1 MKKITPIFWS
11 NLAVFLI
18 CSSSMLVPRSNYAG
32 AVILLVNA
40 AVCFKLLW
48 PPQQLPKDVK
58 YFFISLC
65 LLALSWS
72 IDGFLSGRGMAS
84 IEKPLKIVLVIP
96 CFYYLMSNPPKIE
109 WLWRGCIVG
118 CVGAAMLASYHVF
131 FVGLPRAGEGY
142 INENF
147 FGGISL
153 LLALL
158 CACAWFDPEWKKK
171 NKRLLLSL
179 GFACG
184 LFASI
189 LSASRGS
196 WLVFFIIL
204 IIFGTMQIC
213 QKKSRITLLI
223 SCLVMAA
230 ALLVWSVP
238 QFRVQKR
245 VQLAY
250 NEVHAFYK
258 NDTINTSVGARLAM
272 WRLGYQ
278 LYKEK
283 PVFGWT
289 QKGVKGE
296 LEKWIEREQPD
307 PVSRWK
313 TVVHLHSDIIDT
325 AAKRG
330 IVGLIILLSCHVT
343 CFMFFFNRFRLQ
355 KYGNVASLAMA
366 GMLLPV
372 SFFCFGLTETFM
384 TASNTIVMY
393 FYLAAILM
401 ASILNKTKV
410 KKI

>member
-189 LSASRGS
+189 LSASR
-196 WLVFFIIL
+196 
-204 IIFGTMQIC
+204 
-213 QKKSRITLLI
+213 
-223 SCLVMAA
+223 
-230 ALLVWSVP
+230 
-238 QFRVQKR
+238 
-245 VQLAY
+245 
-250 NEVHAFYK
+250 
-258 NDTINTSVGARLAM
+258 
-272 WRLGYQ
+272 
-278 LYKEK
+278 
-283 PVFGWT
+283 
-289 QKGVKGE
+289 
-296 LEKWIEREQPD
+296 
-307 PVSRWK
+307 
-313 TVVHLHSDIIDT
+313 
-325 AAKRG
+325 
-330 IVGLIILLSCHVT
+330 
-343 CFMFFFNRFRLQ
+343 
-355 KYGNVASLAMA
+355 
-366 GMLLPV
+366 
-372 SFFCFGLTETFM
+372 
-384 TASNTIVMY
+384 
-393 FYLAAILM
+393 
-401 ASILNKTKV
+401 
-410 KKI
+410 